1 VFRRRRENDPIDD
14 DAGVSE
20 DDADEADDSLS
31 DDNGDGP
38 WDISQAPPGV
48 GRIDLGSLLLP
59 AHDGMGIDLQVDP
72 AGNVGAVTAMFE
84 SSAVQLS
91 VFAASR
97 SEGLWESVRKELRG
111 AIGSSA
117 GLVDETDGP
126 FGKELRANIPMQA
139 PDGTSL
145 VQPARFV
152 GIDGPRWFLRAMF
165 QGAAAVVGADPA
177 AEAFLRDVVVVRG
190 SEAKAPGE
198 ALLLRVPTE
207 AAGPAPAGRPPLNP
221 FERGPEISEVR

>member
-1 VFRRRRENDPIDD
+1 VFRRRRENDPIDS
-14 DAGVSE
+14 DAGTPE
-20 DDADEADDSLS
+20 YLADDADDTAPETV
-31 DDNGDGP
+31 GVGP
-38 WDISQAPPGV
+38 WDILQAPVGV

-59 AHDGMGIDLQVDP
+59 ALEGIGIDLQVDP
-72 AGNVGAVTAMFE
+72 AGNVGAVTAILV

-139 PDGTSL
+139 PDGTSV

-152 GIDGPRWFLRAMF
+152 GFDGPRWFLRAMF
-165 QGAAAVVGADPA
+165 QGEAAVAGGDPA

-190 SEAKAPGE
+190 GEAKAPGE
-198 ALLLRVPTE
+198 ALLLHLPTE
-207 AAGPAPAGRPPLNP
+207 AASQAPAGRPPLNP
-221 FERGPEISEVR
+221 FERGPEVTEVR